1 MTLETHLEEL
11 SRSFAERTIADRP
24 AIRMN
29 EVVGPSLPKA
39 VSTYLQAEVL
49 RALEQDLRNG
59 PALRQIDRDSPGMDR
74 LATSFARSLSY
85 AYTFDREAYLRAL
98 DDAVHFAANY
108 LFRPRWTLEQF
119 LFEDRTTVPLTS
131 LETRLIYVTEYSYL
145 GEILLRILRRRGNP
159 EVTVEEVRTLL
170 EKIDDQ
176 VVQQH
181 SPKELAHLTR
191 PIFAFMLQG
200 DEAADRPIPVEPLL
214 LFFED
219 KKMRFLRDY
228 LDGIVG
234 IRKVSG
240 LSLSDLTTLIEDLYR
255 ADSRPMAGPAGTTP
269 PVPAPEAEELEQTPP
284 GPFPP
289 LEEPVAPAEYQEP
302 PAAASTVP
310 SPDPQPPSSPAPLPP
325 AANPALSLTFAGM
338 IESRAAAPPGLEEL
352 ITDQQRKRFVK
363 RIFHRDAD
371 YYQTVI
377 TALEEM
383 TNWEQASTYLMEFYR
398 TNELD
403 PFSGDVVEFTDI
415 VQKRFQ
421 KGVS

>member
-11 SRSFAERTIADRP
+11 SRSFAERTIADRA
-24 AIRMN
+24 AIRLN

-74 LATSFARSLSY
+74 LVTSFARSLSY

-119 LFEDRTTVPLTS
+119 LFEDRTTAPLSS
-131 LETRLIYVTEYSYL
+131 LETRLIYVTDYSYL

-159 EVTVEEVRTLL
+159 EVTVEEVRALL

-176 VVQQH
+176 VLQQH

-234 IRKVSG
+234 IRKVAG

-255 ADSRPMAGPAGTTP
+255 ADSRPTAGPAGITP
-269 PVPAPEAEELEQTPP
+269 PLPEVEETERTPP
-284 GPFPP
+284 EPFPP
-289 LEEPVAPAEYQEP
+289 LEEPAAPAEFQQP
-302 PAAASTVP
+302 PAAASP
-310 SPDPQPPSSPAPLPP
+310 ASSPDLQPRCGSPPARGADHGPTTEALREEDLPP
-325 AANPALSLTFAGM
+325 GRRLLPDRHHGAGGDDRLGAGLNVSDGVLSH
-338 IESRAAAPPGLEEL
+338 E
-352 ITDQQRKRFVK
+352 
-363 RIFHRDAD
+363 
-371 YYQTVI
+371 
-377 TALEEM
+377 
-383 TNWEQASTYLMEFYR
+383 
-398 TNELD
+398 
-403 PFSGDVVEFTDI
+403 
-415 VQKRFQ
+415 
-421 KGVS
+421 

>member
-11 SRSFAERTIADRP
+11 SRSFAERTIGDRP

-74 LATSFARSLSY
+74 LVTSFARSLSY

-131 LETRLIYVTEYSYL
+131 LETRLIYVTDYSYL

-159 EVTVEEVRTLL
+159 EVTVEEVRALL

-176 VVQQH
+176 VLKQH
-181 SPKELAHLTR
+181 APKELAHLTR
-191 PIFAFMLQG
+191 PIFAFMLKG
-200 DEAADRPIPVEPLL
+200 DEATDRPIPVEPLL

-255 ADSRPMAGPAGTTP
+255 ADARPPA
-269 PVPAPEAEELEQTPP
+269 VPAAITSPLPEADETEQTPP
-284 GPFPP
+284 EPFPP
-289 LEEPVAPAEYQEP
+289 LEESAAPAEFQKP
-302 PAAASTVP
+302 PAAASTAP
-310 SPDPQPPSSPAPLPP
+310 SPDPQPPASPPPLP

-338 IESRAAAPPGLEEL
+338 IESRAAALPGLEQL

-363 RIFHRDAD
+363 KIFHRDAD

-383 TNWEQASTYLMEFYR
+383 TGWEQVSAYLMEFYR

-421 KGVS
+421 KGTS